1 MHLELLY
8 CPYGTDGNIVNP
20 FDHDFSLTSLEKAM
34 KIEKVTEAELRKIS
48 TQKKKEMFIRGVLSV
63 TVISAEDLPVV
74 DFMGKADPFV
84 VLIMKKSEAKQKTR
98 VRFKFPNCSLF
109 LNYFHLQNSQ
119 PFLYLIN
126 SIIIFWFLRS

>member
-109 LNYFHLQNSQ
+109 LNYFRLQNSQ
-119 PFLYLIN
+119 PFLYFIN
-126 SIIIFWFLRS
+126 SIIFWFLRS

>member
-98 VRFKFPNCSLF
+98 VRFKFSNCSLF
-109 LNYFHLQNSQ
+109 LNYFSSNSYT
-119 PFLYLIN
+119 LLIQ
-126 SIIIFWFLRS
+126 SSSSGFSGHK

>member
-20 FDHDFSLTSLEKAM
+20 FNHDFSLTSLEKAM

-98 VRFKFPNCSLF
+98 VRLKFPNCSLF
-109 LNYFHLQNSQ
+109 LNYLS
-119 PFLYLIN
+119 
-126 SIIIFWFLRS
+126 SSK